1 MDNNTPKKILL
12 INDMPGYGKVALAAM
27 MPILS
32 NMKYEV
38 HDLPTALVSNTLDYG
53 KFEIL
58 ETTGYMKNTLKVWEE
73 LGFVFDAIS
82 TGFIVSEEQ
91 AALIAEHC
99 EKQSTKGV
107 KIFVDPI
114 MGDDGKLYNGITEKN
129 IEYMRRLCNVADVI
143 VPNITEAAFLTDKY
157 TGRTV
162 HTKSEVDE
170 IAGALRT
177 MGAKNVVIT
186 SASSEEGSFT
196 AIMPEHEK
204 KISVLPFTNI
214 PVRFPGTGDIFSAL
228 MIGKYLE
235 EGDLMNSVRYAMNK
249 VADLIRRNK
258 ENADKYKGI
267 PIEQCLDLLRQE

>member
-1 MDNNTPKKILL
+1 
-12 INDMPGYGKVALAAM
+12 MPGYGKVALAAM

-249 VADLIRRNK
+249 VADLIRINK